1 MEPSFPMY
9 ERFKTEEFSKVQ
21 RPLLPKL
28 LLSILDVGIV
38 LLACTVL
45 FLLVALLLPTKSNAA
60 DTVIPVMP
68 DQITV
73 YDGDTFTVN
82 TGETEYKIRLEHID
96 APEKYQEYGKEA
108 KLYLENLLG
117 KDVVYIKVDLEAERS
132 YKRIIGTVK
141 TSDEI
146 DVSKELVR
154 QGLAWWYRKYS
165 DDPSYENLELTARLQ
180 KLGVWN
186 QDYPIAP
193 WMYRKGIKQEHL
205 EPYFI
210 FRRLKP

>member
-1 MEPSFPMY
+1 MEPRFKY
-9 ERFKTEEFSKVQ
+9 ERYNNGLFMKPSTYKWWQ
-21 RPLLPKL
+21 RAVDLAIA
-28 LLSILDVGIV
+28 ILCICIMTFIV
-38 LLACTVL
+38 LV
-45 FLLVALLLPTKSNAA
+45 VASAKSNAA
-60 DTVIPVMP
+60 DIVIPVMP

-73 YDGDTFTVN
+73 YDGDTFTVD
-82 TGETEYKIRLEHID
+82 TGETEYKIRLGHID
-96 APEKYQEYGKEA
+96 APEKYQEYGEEA
-108 KLYLENLLG
+108 TLYLRNLLSKG
-117 KDVVYIKVDLEAERS
+117 VVYIKVDLEAERS
-132 YKRIIGTVK
+132 YKRIIGTVE
-141 TSDEI
+141 TSDGV
-146 DVSKELVR
+146 DASKELVR

-180 KLGVWN
+180 KLGVWK